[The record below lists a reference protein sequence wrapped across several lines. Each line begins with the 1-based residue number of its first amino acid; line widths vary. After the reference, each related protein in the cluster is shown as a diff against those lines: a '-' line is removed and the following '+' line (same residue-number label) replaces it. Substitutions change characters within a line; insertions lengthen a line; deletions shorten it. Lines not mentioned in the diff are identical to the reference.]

1 MPADAVCERR
11 MSGVHARRRSLRIAF
26 VRIVAGVYSRGARV
40 SVKQL
45 NYAIIRQLRAINKP
59 FFGARSIEP
68 SF

>member
-1 MPADAVCERR
+1 M
-11 MSGVHARRRSLRIAF
+11 HARRRSLRIAF

-40 SVKQL
+40 SVKQF

-59 FFGARSIEP
+59 FFSARSIEP